1 MEDKRIRKTKRN
13 LKNTLIQ
20 MLSEQSLEK
29 VSVTEL
35 CRRAETSRITFYA
48 HYNDKYALVDEIFQ
62 DMLETGTKDYRRRQ
76 RENNPGNDFVL
87 GYANMLDSILAIYY
101 DRFEFFRHTDPGKNP
116 YLAFAFY
123 NIVLDTV
130 ELHTNR
136 VRRGELKLKYSARQI
151 AGFVCFGLFGF
162 INECHVE
169 KTPLETIKEDCRI
182 LLTDILESDVVVQ
195 RTKS

>member
-101 DRFEFFRHTDPGKNP
+101 DRFEFFRHTDPGKNQVETGGV
-116 YLAFAFY
+116 FA
-123 NIVLDTV
+123 
-130 ELHTNR
+130 
-136 VRRGELKLKYSARQI
+136 
-151 AGFVCFGLFGF
+151 
-162 INECHVE
+162 
-169 KTPLETIKEDCRI
+169 
-182 LLTDILESDVVVQ
+182 
-195 RTKS
+195 